1 MGFRS
6 LHELIKYFM
15 VCAVSFFFLL
25 MFDTTVGQ
33 KIVKKLLWIEWARS
47 LQAISQ
53 TGLNFSENM
62 YDKER
67 YEQIAKIAAEILAHH
82 TNLSEEQVLELN
94 ASEFGYATPKI
105 DVRGVVFEESKIL
118 LVREVEDYGRWTLP
132 GGWADV
138 NETPSQATVREVFE
152 ESGFE
157 TQVVKLLAVY
167 DREKQGHTPPFPYHV
182 YKLFFLCKLIGGCAQ
197 AHGETSDVAFF
208 GEHEIPELSNSRVNE
223 KQLRRF
229 FQHAKNPEQP
239 TDFD

>member
-1 MGFRS
+1 
-6 LHELIKYFM
+6 
-15 VCAVSFFFLL
+15 
-25 MFDTTVGQ
+25 
-33 KIVKKLLWIEWARS
+33 
-47 LQAISQ
+47 
-53 TGLNFSENM
+53 
-62 YDKER
+62 
-67 YEQIAKIAAEILAHH
+67 
-82 TNLSEEQVLELN
+82 
-94 ASEFGYATPKI
+94 
-105 DVRGVVFEESKIL
+105 
-118 LVREVEDYGRWTLP
+118 LP

-182 YKLFFLCKLIGGCAQ
+182 YKLFFLCKIIGGGAQ
-197 AHGETSDVAFF
+197 AHGETSEVAFF